1 MSVRQTVGIYTLG
14 CKVNQYESQ
23 AIAERCEALGI
34 LVLPPEEICDAYII
48 NTCTVT
54 GEADR
59 KARQYI
65 RRAISQNPEAKI
77 IVTGCFSQLN
87 PRTVAEIPGVDYICG
102 NTNKLAAA
110 EVAAELLRASQKNQ
124 NPEIS
129 VSDIK
134 AAGFEPMQ
142 IKSFGRTRAFLK
154 IEDGCESNCAYC
166 IIPAARGKIRSKPLA
181 EVVSEVKTLI
191 GAGCHEVVLTGIET
205 AAYGRDLGTD
215 LSSLLEEIDNIEGI
229 GRVRLGSLDPAL
241 LRPRFIER
249 ISKLRSLA
257 PHFHISIQSGCDR
270 VLALMRRKYNTGM
283 ARRALADLRAAF
295 PGVQFTADMIVG
307 FPGETDTDFADTLDF
322 VRWAKF
328 LSIHVFPYSRRPGT
342 AAAQIPEQ
350 VSADIKK
357 QRWDELDR
365 LQSTI
370 RRGILDDIVANSPV
384 QEVLFENPEEK
395 EAFGHTASFIGV
407 SVPGPLTDG
416 RPLRHVKLE
425 RHDGLICFGSL
436 AD

>member
-110 EVAAELLRASQKNQ
+110 EIAAELLRASQKNQ

-350 VSADIKK
+350 VPADIKK

>member
-350 VSADIKK
+350 VPADIKK

>member
-110 EVAAELLRASQKNQ
+110 EIAAELLRASQKNQ

-350 VSADIKK
+350 VPADIKK

-416 RPLRHVKLE
+416 RPLRHVKLK

>member
-350 VSADIKK
+350 VPADIKK

-416 RPLRHVKLE
+416 RPLRHVKLK

>member
-257 PHFHISIQSGCDR
+257 PHFHISIQNGWDR

-350 VSADIKK
+350 VPADIKK

>member
-350 VSADIKK
+350 VPADIKK

-395 EAFGHTASFIGV
+395 ETFGHTASFIGV

>member
-1 MSVRQTVGIYTLG
+1 
-14 CKVNQYESQ
+14 
-23 AIAERCEALGI
+23 
-34 LVLPPEEICDAYII
+34 
-48 NTCTVT
+48 
-54 GEADR
+54 
-59 KARQYI
+59 
-65 RRAISQNPEAKI
+65 
-77 IVTGCFSQLN
+77 
-87 PRTVAEIPGVDYICG
+87 
-102 NTNKLAAA
+102 
-110 EVAAELLRASQKNQ
+110 
-124 NPEIS
+124 
-129 VSDIK
+129 
-134 AAGFEPMQ
+134 
-142 IKSFGRTRAFLK
+142 
-154 IEDGCESNCAYC
+154 
-166 IIPAARGKIRSKPLA
+166 
-181 EVVSEVKTLI
+181 
-191 GAGCHEVVLTGIET
+191 
-205 AAYGRDLGTD
+205 
-215 LSSLLEEIDNIEGI
+215 
-229 GRVRLGSLDPAL
+229 
-241 LRPRFIER
+241 
-249 ISKLRSLA
+249 
-257 PHFHISIQSGCDR
+257 
-270 VLALMRRKYNTGM
+270 MRRKYNTGM

-350 VSADIKK
+350 VPADIKK

-395 EAFGHTASFIGV
+395 ETFGHTASFIGV

>member
-166 IIPAARGKIRSKPLA
+166 IIPAARGKIRSKPSGR
-181 EVVSEVKTLI
+181 EQVKTLI
-191 GAGCHEVVLTGIET
+191 GAGCHEAVLTGLKPRYT
-205 AAYGRDLGTD
+205 GGTRHRPFLAARGNRQYRGH
-215 LSSLLEEIDNIEGI
+215 
-229 GRVRLGSLDPAL
+229 
-241 LRPRFIER
+241 RPRAARLARPRPAQAALYRADFKAALTRPAFSHLNTER
-249 ISKLRSLA
+249 
-257 PHFHISIQSGCDR
+257 
-270 VLALMRRKYNTGM
+270 V
-283 ARRALADLRAAF
+283 
-295 PGVQFTADMIVG
+295 
-307 FPGETDTDFADTLDF
+307 
-322 VRWAKF
+322 
-328 LSIHVFPYSRRPGT
+328 
-342 AAAQIPEQ
+342 
-350 VSADIKK
+350 
-357 QRWDELDR
+357 
-365 LQSTI
+365 
-370 RRGILDDIVANSPV
+370 
-384 QEVLFENPEEK
+384 
-395 EAFGHTASFIGV
+395 
-407 SVPGPLTDG
+407 
-416 RPLRHVKLE
+416 
-425 RHDGLICFGSL
+425 
-436 AD
+436 

>member
-181 EVVSEVKTLI
+181 EVVSEVKKLI

-350 VSADIKK
+350 VPADIKK